1 MTSSS
6 QASTT
11 STTPPPPPPMAQ
23 LEEEQKKRL
32 ASLKETC
39 AKYNIGETQQVSNL
53 LPIFQAENPMCP
65 GEPRAAEPGGGG
77 DDQLVDQ
84 AGRPQEAAVA
94 ELDLL
99 EGAQDFHLPDL
110 QGRLHSPLQKVS
122 PDCPEQKL

>member
-1 MTSSS
+1 
-6 QASTT
+6 
-11 STTPPPPPPMAQ
+11 MAQ

-32 ASLKETC
+32 SSLKETC

-53 LPIFQAENPMCP
+53 LPIFQAENPTCP

-99 EGAQDFHLPDL
+99 QGAQGVHLPGL
-110 QGRLHSPLQKVS
+110 QGRLHLPPQEVPADRPQQEL
-122 PDCPEQKL
+122 